1 MQSQTE
7 SARAASLSFLELQE
21 EVARGQD
28 VALLLLGAALA
39 WERLD
44 HQAINLRWHG
54 DLHLHL
60 HGLQDDHR
68 VTSLQHISFFHV
80 VHEDLTRHDA
90 GKLVLVTW
98 VCLPRAGVLLGTH
111 GGIRVWHAGLHGCS
125 LKLEAELNIA
135 TRCLAEAF
143 KLDLL
148 LLEGSRL
155 AEHLELGAS
164 RHRQGL
170 RVKDLWG
177 DEEWREVGA
186 SCNRLCEIKT
196 LLLVSKSVV
205 DLSSCEAFWTVLESN
220 DACL

>member
-21 EVARGQD
+21 EVTRGQN

-60 HGLQDDHR
+60 HGLQDAEGLAF
-68 VTSLQHISFFHV
+68 LQQITLLDV
-80 VHEDLTRHDA
+80 VRQDLA
-90 GKLVLVTW
+90 GHNACKLQLVAW
-98 VCLPRAGVLLGTH
+98 IGLARAGISLDSSHGERVRH
-111 GGIRVWHAGLHGCS
+111 GGLHTCS
-125 LKLEAELNIA
+125 LEFEAELNVAICRLPE
-135 TRCLAEAF
+135 TLEF
-143 KLDLL
+143 NLL
-148 LLEGSRL
+148 LLHGARVED
-155 AEHLELGAS
+155 LELRAGRKRA
-164 RHRQGL
+164 GL
-170 RVKDLWG
+170 RVQDLWG

-196 LLLVSKSVV
+196 LLLVSKSIV

>member
-60 HGLQDDHR
+60 HGLQDAEWLAF
-68 VTSLQHISFFHV
+68 LQQITLLHV
-80 VHEDLTRHDA
+80 VHQDLTRHDA
-90 GKLVLVTW
+90 CKLVLVTW
-98 VCLPRAGVLLGTH
+98 VSLARAGVGLRSGRSVRVRH
-111 GGIRVWHAGLHGCS
+111 GGLHTCS
-125 LKLEAELNIA
+125 LEFEAELNVAICRLPE
-135 TRCLAEAF
+135 TLEF
-143 KLDLL
+143 NLL
-148 LLEGSRL
+148 LLHGARVED
-155 AEHLELGAS
+155 LELRAGRKRA
-164 RHRQGL
+164 GL
-170 RVKDLWG
+170 RVQDLWG